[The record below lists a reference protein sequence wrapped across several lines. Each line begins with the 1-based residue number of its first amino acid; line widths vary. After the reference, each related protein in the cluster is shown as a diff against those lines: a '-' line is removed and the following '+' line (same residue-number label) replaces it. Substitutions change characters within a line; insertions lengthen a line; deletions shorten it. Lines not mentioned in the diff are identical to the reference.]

1 MWFQVELPASSVV
14 TEVQFT
20 SPPLGGGR
28 GGPPPSQ
35 TYPRDYRVEVS
46 ADGAAWTT
54 VVEQGRG
61 ATNVTAM
68 TFAPVAA
75 RFVRITLTSSAS
87 EAPAWA
93 MQRLRI
99 YRAGSAR

>member
-1 MWFQVELPASSVV
+1 
-14 TEVQFT
+14 
-20 SPPLGGGR
+20 
-28 GGPPPSQ
+28 
-35 TYPRDYRVEVS
+35 
-46 ADGAAWTT
+46 
-54 VVEQGRG
+54 
-61 ATNVTAM
+61 VTAM